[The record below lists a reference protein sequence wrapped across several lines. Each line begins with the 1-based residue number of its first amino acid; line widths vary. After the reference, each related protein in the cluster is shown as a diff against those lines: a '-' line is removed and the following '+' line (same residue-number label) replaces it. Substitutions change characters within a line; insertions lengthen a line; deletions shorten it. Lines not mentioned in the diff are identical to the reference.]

1 MKNYDLSEL
10 IKTTE
15 ADRLTLIMA
24 LGGDGAEADATMQM
38 VAKITTFSLAEK
50 PLSESD
56 VLELTKA
63 LTAYKN
69 KVTTSLDT
77 LLAIVNNA
85 PVVELTEEST
95 IQSAPKKYH

>member
-1 MKNYDLSEL
+1 
-10 IKTTE
+10 
-15 ADRLTLIMA
+15 
-24 LGGDGAEADATMQM
+24 M

-85 PVVELTEEST
+85 PVVELAEEST

>member
-1 MKNYDLSEL
+1 MKKYDLSEL

-15 ADRLTLIMA
+15 ADRLTLILA
-24 LGGDGAEADATMQM
+24 LGGDGAEADATLQM

-50 PLSESD
+50 PLAESD

-63 LTAYKN
+63 LSAYKN
-69 KVTTSLDT
+69 KLNSSLDT
-77 LLAIVNNA
+77 LLSIVNNA
-85 PVVELTEEST
+85 PVVEMTEEST